1 VVARPRR
8 QFPGQLLLPH
18 PEPVDLPFQP
28 LQLLFCHTPI
38 PRNPSPGTRP
48 IARGQPCHGS
58 RPPPGTPPLQV
69 LVDPAPEKRQP
80 PIPQQ
85 GHHMIRH
92 PLQEIPIMTHHHDR
106 PFPPVQQV
114 FQAGQRI
121 HIKIVSRLIQ
131 QQHIGLPHQ
140 DSQQLHP
147 SPLPARQLPGGSK
160 LHVPP
165 QPQSVQQA
173 PHRPRT
179 LPRVHIPP
187 NGRHH
192 LARRQPRIHPL
203 APLLHVSQPP
213 RLPPQ
218 HPPPPPAPP
227 LPPRPRPTPRRGL
240 LTPAPHFCKP
250 LQDRCLP
257 APVRPQPPNPSPGPE
272 LPPHVVEQPPPASTR
287 RQVENVDHGLPEPRR
302 SQPHQF
308 DPVTGR
314 RLIGDERVGGF
325 DAEPR
330 LAGASWRPAPEPS
343 QFLAQQVAPPPL
355 GGVGDP

>member
-85 GHHMIRH
+85 GHHMIGP
-92 PLQEIPIMTHHHDR
+92 PLQEIPIMTHHDQR
-106 PFPPVQQV
+106 PCPPVQQV
-114 FQAGQRI
+114 FQFGQRI

-131 QQHIGLPHQ
+131 QQYIGLPHQ
-140 DSQQLHP
+140 DTQQLHP

-165 QPQSVQQA
+165 QPQALQPA
-173 PHRPRT
+173 PHPPPTPPRPHTPPHRPHHPAR
-179 LPRVHIPP
+179 PP
-187 NGRHH
+187 
-192 LARRQPRIHPL
+192 
-203 APLLHVSQPP
+203 PP
-213 RLPPQ
+213 TPP
-218 HPPPPPAPP
+218 PPPPPPPSPPPPAPG
-227 LPPRPRPTPRRGL
+227 PPRRPSPPPTPRPETARPPSTSAAALGSGAGSSSPIPTSASACKNVVFPL
-240 LTPAPHFCKP
+240 PLGPRTPT
-250 LQDRCLP
+250 R
-257 APVRPQPPNPSPGPE
+257 SPGPSCQ
-272 LPPHVVEQPPPASTR
+272 LTSSNNTRPPA
-287 RQVENVDHGLPEPRR
+287 L
-302 SQPHQF
+302 
-308 DPVTGR
+308 
-314 RLIGDERVGGF
+314 
-325 DAEPR
+325 
-330 LAGASWRPAPEPS
+330 
-343 QFLAQQVAPPPL
+343 
-355 GGVGDP
+355 